1 MLTQHRK
8 EKLIKLLASRKQSI
22 ERVRKQL
29 HAHAEVCDKLKEQ
42 NQIQDDEELEAF
54 IAKGT
59 VSLKKR
65 ELLADEKLLQ

>member
-1 MLTQHRK
+1 M
-8 EKLIKLLASRKQSI
+8 
-22 ERVRKQL
+22 RKQL